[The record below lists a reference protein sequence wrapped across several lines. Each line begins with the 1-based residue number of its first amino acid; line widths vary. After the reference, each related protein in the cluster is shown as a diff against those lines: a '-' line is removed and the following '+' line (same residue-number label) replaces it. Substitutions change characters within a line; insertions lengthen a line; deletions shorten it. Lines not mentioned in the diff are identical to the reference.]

1 MLVKGNCGGMIPVDG
16 ASFSVNGNGELSLN
30 KGEQTAVEYKNINI
44 TGDAVINHLD
54 VTDSIVVPTPTDKN
68 DAVNKEYSDLHYIT
82 SESGKLFRIVV
93 NDDGVLSTIAMP

>member
-16 ASFSVNGNGELSLN
+16 NSFSVNGNGELSLN
-30 KGEQTAVEYKNINI
+30 KGEQTAIEYKNINI
-44 TGDAVINHLD
+44 TGDAVVNHLD
-54 VTDSIVVPTPTDKN
+54 VTDSIVVPTPTDKS
-68 DAVNKEYSDLHYIT
+68 DAVNKEYSDLHYIV

>member
-1 MLVKGNCGGMIPVDG
+1 MLVKGNCGGMIPVDD

-82 SESGKLFRIVV
+82 SE
-93 NDDGVLSTIAMP
+93 